1 VARALYA
8 ISRWLA
14 VFGGLMLFAMA
25 LLTAASVVG
34 RALFG
39 KPIPGDFELVGIG
52 TGIAVFAILPWCQIT
67 RGNVLVDFFMSA
79 ASVRAKAVCDAAGA
93 LLYLAIAC
101 ILTWRLVLGGVD
113 MYRYAERSM
122 TIGFPRWTTFPVAVL
137 LMVFLVA
144 VIAWTLRR
152 SIAEARAN
160 RTLPDAPGDERH
172 P

>member
-101 ILTWRLVLGGVD
+101 ILT
-113 MYRYAERSM
+113 
-122 TIGFPRWTTFPVAVL
+122 
-137 LMVFLVA
+137 
-144 VIAWTLRR
+144 
-152 SIAEARAN
+152 
-160 RTLPDAPGDERH
+160 
-172 P
+172 